1 MLNWRC
7 MLKFLHIADL
17 HLGMRVTRFPPD
29 AVPHLQNARLDALKN
44 VRTELRN
51 RDAGYQFVIVAG
63 DLFDDACVSA
73 NIAERARD
81 MLLDFPVP
89 VLVISG
95 NHDPLQEGTVW
106 DNHHWQ
112 SISAAGPGCIR
123 LFRERAP
130 VEVLSG
136 VTVFPC
142 PVFRKTSTEN
152 PTEWIRNHPRGDNSG
167 YRIGI
172 AHGSVMDRP
181 NLPEDDHPI
190 APTAPTDLQLD
201 YLALGHWHNYRE
213 FRDTAGNARM
223 IYPGVHEPM
232 RFSGEADSSGWRPY
246 SSGTARD
253 EFLDQG
259 LGTAVSVTIAAP
271 GAPPEISSIRVGYL
285 TWDDRQAIVNGS
297 EDLSKLISETA
308 DRPEKEKT
316 LLRLRLSG
324 VIPLDALAKLDH
336 LRDALKSYV
345 VGEIDDRALVVEP
358 TEDEIRAAI
367 GQGVLKTVYD
377 QLQTR
382 AASADAAESETA
394 RRATRLLYQ
403 LTRVG

>member
-1 MLNWRC
+1 MLR
-7 MLKFLHIADL
+7 FLHIADL
-17 HLGMRVTRFPPD
+17 HLGMRVTRFPAD
-29 AVPHLQNARLDALKN
+29 AVVPLQNARLDALKN
-44 VRTELRN
+44 VRTELEN
-51 RDAGYQFVIVAG
+51 REAGYQFVIIAG

-81 MLLDFPVP
+81 MLKEFPVP
-89 VLVISG
+89 VLLISG

-112 SISAAGPGCIR
+112 NINVAGAGNIKF
-123 LFRERAP
+123 LRERTP
-130 VEVLSG
+130 VEILSG
-136 VTVFPC
+136 VTLFPC

-152 PTEWIRNHPRGDNSG
+152 PTEWIRVHRRAANSG

-181 NLPEDDHPI
+181 TLPEDDHPI
-190 APTAPTDLQLD
+190 SPTAPDDLQLD

-213 FRDTAGNARM
+213 FRDAAGHVRM

-232 RFSGEADSSGWRPY
+232 RFGGDADSSGWRPY
-246 SSGTARD
+246 SPGAARD
-253 EFLDQG
+253 EFLDRG
-259 LGTAVSVTIAAP
+259 PGTAVSVTIAAP
-271 GAPPEISSIRVGYL
+271 GAPPEVRQIRVGYF
-285 TWDDRQAIVNGS
+285 TWDSRPVQVNS
-297 EDLSKLISETA
+297 ADDLSRLISSTA

-345 VGEIDDRALVVEP
+345 VGEIDDRDLVVEP
-358 TEDEIRAAI
+358 SEDEIRTTI
-367 GQGVLKTVYD
+367 GHGVLKTVYD
-377 QLQTR
+377 QLQIQS
-382 AASADAAESETA
+382 ASPDTTEAEVA
-394 RRATRLLYQ
+394 RRATRLLYR
-403 LTRVG
+403 LLRVG